1 MDKQSLI
8 LIAMELDLPSL
19 LNFCKSGKFINDS
32 VCKNKY
38 FWINK
43 LKRDYNFVFTNNSD
57 NPREYYKLLYKAENK
72 PGTSLETAV
81 SSGYTDLVDYL
92 LKNKD
97 IKPAYLSYIIK
108 ETDDVDMLDILIPKL
123 INMDPHFNIY
133 ELEEYTK
140 DDKKLFKRYKKYVI
154 QKYFKQLLDAI
165 DENDEATIQNLV
177 DNNLYDFE
185 IYLDYDKDNILNYIK
200 DHYREYF

>member
-32 VCKNKY
+32 VCENKY

-43 LKRDYNFVFTNNSD
+43 LNRDYKFVFTNKQRD
-57 NPREYYKLLYKAENK
+57 PREYYKILYKAENK
-72 PGTSLETAV
+72 PESSLETAV
-81 SSGYTDLVDYL
+81 SLGYTDLVDYL

-97 IKPAYLSYIIK
+97 IKPGYISYIIK
-108 ETDDVDMLDILIPKL
+108 KTNNLDMLDILIPKI
-123 INMDPHFNIY
+123 INMDPYFSIY
-133 ELEEYTK
+133 DLQEYTK
-140 DDKKLFKRYKKYVI
+140 DNKKLFKRYKKYVI

-165 DENDEATIQNLV
+165 DEDDEATIQNIV